1 MKNFFLISICL
12 LFSFTSQSQTVATF
26 ESLTLPQDSFW
37 DGSDTPLGAS
47 FTNGNALFPNFFDTS
62 YGGYWTGGWAYSN
75 MTDTITPD
83 YNNIY
88 SARPGK
94 GYNGSSNFII
104 GQQNSM
110 IKLTG
115 KALGKIVQG
124 FYITNST
131 YASYSLRDGDFVC
144 KKFGGDSGKDKDFFK
159 LKIQKYYNGVLSA
172 DSVVFYL
179 ADYRSD
185 DSTKDYIVKDW
196 RWVDLSSL
204 GNVDSLTF
212 ELISSDNGQFGMNT
226 PAFFCMDNFS
236 TKDAGLN
243 IINHPLSLAINVFP
257 NPANNVLNIA
267 VSNTNHE
274 QMNIVITDC
283 TGRTI
288 HSFNTNES
296 INNIDISEWSKG
308 IYFIKTTINQIG
320 STQTFIKQ

>member
-1 MKNFFLISICL
+1 MKKILFITFGL
-12 LFSFTSQSQTVATF
+12 LSALVSRSQTVSTF
-26 ESLTLPQDSFW
+26 ESLTLANDSFW
-37 DGSDTPLGAS
+37 DGSDQPLGATFS
-47 FTNGNALFPNFFDTS
+47 NGNALFPNFFDTS

-88 SARPGK
+88 SAIPGK
-94 GYNGSSNFII
+94 GYNGSNNFIL

-115 KALGKIVQG
+115 KALGKMVQG

-144 KKFGGDSGKDKDFFK
+144 KKFGGATGKDKDFFK
-159 LKIQKYYNGVLSA
+159 LKIQKYYGGVLSN

-226 PAFFCMDNFS
+226 PAFFCMDNFT

-243 IINHPLSLAINVFP
+243 LSSIKEPLNVNVFP
-257 NPANNVLNIA
+257 NPAINQLIIELPNKLPSTTEIII
-267 VSNTNHE
+267 SD
-274 QMNIVITDC
+274 I
-283 TGRTI
+283 TGRSIKTI
-288 HSFNTNES
+288 QTDSNINE
-296 INNIDISEWSKG
+296 IDVTEWAKG
-308 IYFIKTTINQIG
+308 IYFVTANANQI
-320 STQTFIKQ
+320 SVTKTFIKQ